1 MPKHTHDYRDY
12 FFLDHA
18 PDGGG
23 PGKVKY
29 ENIGQA
35 VNSKNRSMDNP
46 VWARYLESTSEVNNS
61 AQNSINIEPGYYILA
76 YIIKL

>member
-1 MPKHTHDYRDY
+1 
-12 FFLDHA
+12 
-18 PDGGG
+18 
-23 PGKVKY
+23 
-29 ENIGQA
+29 
-35 VNSKNRSMDNP
+35 MDNP